1 MITTQTTAA
10 QPARLS
16 GRDAELAAVAALSER
31 VRSGRSGVLLVTGE
45 PGLGRTALL
54 DRAAAG
60 FGAGTVLHT
69 RAAPAERHLAHSGLH
84 ALLGG
89 APDPAPPADQAA
101 VVRAPAAASSPVRAA
116 EFPAGPAAAAESPA
130 DPAVA
135 AASPAVPPP
144 PVAPLDVPPADVLRT
159 GLPPTG
165 LLELLRRTGARGPLL
180 VCVDDAHLWD
190 PASRAA
196 LGFAARRADA
206 VPSVGLLL
214 SVAAHRAADPDFTG
228 LPVLRLAP
236 LAEHAMAALLDD
248 LTGAADPLVR
258 EELLYAAEGNPA
270 LLTALVDRLSAAQ
283 LAGRAPLPRPLADGP
298 VLTRVVG
305 GRLAELPAA
314 TRDLLLLVAAAHEQ
328 HPDGPGADAALV
340 LRAARA
346 AGLDPA
352 ALDAAEAAGV
362 ARSDDNRVRIDD
374 PLMRRAVRLGAP
386 LSRRRAAHTLLAAV
400 LDGDRHRLAHLSHRA
415 LAADGP
421 DTRLADRLASAA
433 AAPDVRA
440 RPLQR
445 SLAFARSAELTATA
459 AARAARLT
467 AAAEY
472 ARLAGRPRR
481 ARELLAA
488 AREGAAAHD
497 ALRGGVE
504 LVCGTL
510 ALRDGPV
517 GDAHEALLLAAA
529 LLRHRDPEGARGARF
544 GAMEAA
550 WAAGD
555 VPSCVAA
562 LGPDLPPAALGSDL
576 PPAALGPDL
585 PPAAPSSGDDDFR
598 TGMLAALSGRF
609 GEARGPLG
617 RVLDRAGSDDDPV
630 RLLRAGV
637 AALVLGDIATACRVN
652 ARALAAA
659 RARDLASL
667 VPQALE
673 HLAYAELR
681 SGRHARARAHAEEG
695 LRAAHHAG
703 QRNVAAHHHATLAL
717 VASIEGDAAA
727 LTAHTDAA
735 LATAGP
741 HGLAQAA
748 ALAEWAR
755 ARADLGRGLAL
766 DAAARL
772 GPLVRPGHRR
782 GHFAVRMLMVPCFV
796 EAAVLAGEGGDGTAT
811 AVEEFALWADL
822 GADPQAPAQLAR
834 CRALL
839 APPAEAE
846 AFYTYALARHE
857 RAGGDVERARTLL
870 LYGKWLRRRRRP
882 REARGR
888 LKDALYAFERAGA
901 AVWAEQARAELR
913 ATGAAAARETP
924 GPLASLTPQQLRIAR
939 CVAEGA
945 TNREVAQRLSI
956 SPRTVDHHLRNAFAL
971 LGVRSRV
978 ELARLVSREEEPNS
992 VGPAT

>member
-1 MITTQTTAA
+1 MTTNTTTGR
-10 QPARLS
+10 PPRLF
-16 GRDAELAAVAALSER
+16 GRDGELAAVAALSER
-31 VRSGRSGVLLVTGE
+31 LRSGRSGVLLVAGE

-54 DRAAAG
+54 DRAAGDFDAG
-60 FGAGTVLHT
+60 PVLHT
-69 RAAPAERHLAHSGLH
+69 RAAPAEHHLDHSGVH
-84 ALLGG
+84 ALLSS
-89 APDPAPPADQAA
+89 APEPATPPAA
-101 VVRAPAAASSPVRAA
+101 
-116 EFPAGPAAAAESPA
+116 
-130 DPAVA
+130 
-135 AASPAVPPP
+135 
-144 PVAPLDVPPADVLRT
+144 VLRT

-165 LLELLRRTGARGPLL
+165 LLDLLRRTSRHRPLL

-190 PASRAA
+190 PRSRAA
-196 LGFAARRADA
+196 LGFAARRVES
-206 VPSVGLLL
+206 VPAVGLLL
-214 SVAAHRAADPDFTG
+214 SVAGHRAGAPDFAG
-228 LPVLRLAP
+228 LPALRLAP
-236 LAEHAMAALLDD
+236 LAEQATGALLDE
-248 LTGAADPLVR
+248 LTGGAADPLVR

-283 LAGRAPLPRPLADGP
+283 LAGHAPLPRPLADGP
-298 VLTRVVG
+298 ALMRVVG
-305 GRLAELPAA
+305 GRLAELPTA

-328 HPDGPGADAALV
+328 HPDGAGADAALV

-362 ARSDDNRVRIDD
+362 ARGAGNRIRFDD
-374 PLMRRAVRLGAP
+374 PLVRRAVRLGAP

-400 LDGDRHRLAHLSHRA
+400 LDGDRNRLAHLSHRA

-433 AAPDVRA
+433 AAPDIRA

-445 SLAFARSAELTATA
+445 SLALARAADLTATA
-459 AARAARLT
+459 GARAARLT

-472 ARLAGRPRR
+472 ARLGGRPRR

-488 AREGAAAHD
+488 AREGAPAHQG
-497 ALRGGVE
+497 LRGSVE

-529 LLRHRDPEGARGARF
+529 LLQPYDPDGAWGARF

-555 VPSCVAA
+555 VPSCLAA
-562 LGPDLPPAALGSDL
+562 LGESPV
-576 PPAALGPDL
+576 
-585 PPAAPSSGDDDFR
+585 APGHDDFR
-598 TGMLAALSGRF
+598 AGMLAALGGRF
-609 GEARGPLG
+609 GEARGPL
-617 RVLDRAGSDDDPV
+617 RRLLERAGDDDDPV

-637 AALVLGDIATACRVN
+637 AALVLGDIAAACHVN

-659 RARDLASL
+659 RAHDFASL

-681 SGRHARARAHAEEG
+681 AGRHARARAHAEEG

-703 QRNVAAHHHATLAL
+703 QRNVVAHHHAALAL
-717 VASIEGDAAA
+717 VASIEGDGTA
-727 LTAHTDAA
+727 LTAHADAA
-735 LATAGP
+735 LAIAGR

-748 ALAEWAR
+748 TLAEWAR
-755 ARADLGRGLAL
+755 ARADLGRGLSL

-782 GHFAVRMLMVPCFV
+782 GHFAVRMLMAPCFV
-796 EAAVLAGEGGDGTAT
+796 EATVLAGEPGADTGT
-811 AVEEFALWADL
+811 AVEEFARWAAL

-846 AFYTYALARHE
+846 PLYAYALTRHE
-857 RAGGDVERARTLL
+857 RAGGDFERARTLL

-901 AVWAEQARAELR
+901 TVWADQTRAELR
-913 ATGAAAARETP
+913 ATGAAAAREGA
-924 GPLASLTPQQLRIAR
+924 GPLACLTPQQLRIAR

-945 TNREVAQRLSI
+945 TNREVALRLSI
-956 SPRTVDHHLRNAFAL
+956 SPRTVDHHLRNVFAL

-978 ELARLVSREEEPNS
+978 ELSRLVSREEESLVEERNS
-992 VGPAT
+992 AGPGQRREVPRSG